1 MKTKQVVIAALAALN
16 AVLLLLLISQAAPL
30 PAAMAQAGRPGG
42 GGYVC
47 ATARAAGRTYEVLH
61 MIDLSTRRMLTFFP
75 DSNGKI
81 IGTAEPRD
89 LDKDFGK

>member
-1 MKTKQVVIAALAALN
+1 MKTKRFVIAALAALN
-16 AVLLLLLISQAAPL
+16 AVLLLLLIAQAAPM
-30 PAAMAQAGRPGG
+30 PTAMAQAGRPGG

-47 ATARAAGRTYEVLH
+47 ATSRAAARTYEVLH
-61 MIDLSTRRMLTFFP
+61 MIDLATRRMLTFYP

-81 IGTAEPRD
+81 ISTAEPRD

>member
-1 MKTKQVVIAALAALN
+1 MNAKRAVITALG
-16 AVLLLLLISQAAPL
+16 AVNVILLLLLVGQAAPL
-30 PAAMAQAGRPGG
+30 PAALAQARPGG

-61 MIDLSTRRMLTFFP
+61 MIDLGTRKLHTFYP
-75 DSNGKI
+75 DRGKLLF
-81 IGTAEPRD
+81 TAVPRD

>member
-1 MKTKQVVIAALAALN
+1 MKTKRLIIAALGALN
-16 AVLLLLLISQAAPL
+16 GVLLLLLVAQAAPL
-30 PAAMAQAGRPGG
+30 PAAMAQAPRPGG

-61 MIDLSTRRMLTFFP
+61 MIDLATRKLHSFYP
-75 DSNGKI
+75 DRNKLI
-81 IGTAEPRD
+81 FTAVPRD